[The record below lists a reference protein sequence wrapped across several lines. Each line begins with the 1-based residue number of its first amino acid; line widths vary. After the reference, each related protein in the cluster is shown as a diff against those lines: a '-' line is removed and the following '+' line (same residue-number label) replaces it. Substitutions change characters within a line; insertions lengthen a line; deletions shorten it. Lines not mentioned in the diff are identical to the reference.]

1 MSFTIAPRPAPR
13 RHHRIV
19 ELVSDVWVALLP
31 ILTIAFLSL
40 LCAAYATPQ
49 IYASLGGHHG

>member
-1 MSFTIAPRPAPR
+1 MSFTIAPRRAPR
-13 RHHRIV
+13 RNHWIV
-19 ELVSDVWVALLP
+19 ELVSDVWIVVLP